1 MTAVPRLR
9 GRDIEAALQQI
20 GSRTRNLYAIYG
32 TGEEQE
38 LRLENEAPLRVL
50 PVRSELDLRAHMPAL
65 TEADPRIVF
74 LVPWTTDIP
83 LDLAGRFARDGR
95 VTQVG
100 RQTQLKKLFQ
110 VPLVAPELENH
121 PLSQWLLEQADERPY
136 AVREQQLT
144 EATAWGHWLAR
155 HWHLPAESGLGLDDL
170 LGWAAL
176 DAGGPKFVAEHTG
189 PLRDRLLAHLETT
202 LGPAAPPVWRA
213 WEVGAGR
220 VGLELALL
228 FEVIAREPSEVASLW
243 LHERLKSDLPVPEP
257 RRLEAAR
264 ALGAAAGTALRY
276 VETRARKEAA
286 LVRSLL
292 KGAEARAD
300 NPSIRQALFASARLP
315 LGFEARLDALGD
327 SLQRGANNI
336 GAAAAGSD
344 RARTVG
350 AESID
355 DAVAKLRLL
364 EGHTLW
370 DEEENVRRVEHA
382 QMASRLLAW
391 LAHEKSRVV
400 HAETSPFADAENL
413 ASWYATEGG
422 YVDWARR
429 AARITADTAFARG
442 VNAVLH
448 GADEL
453 RSVLDRRFARSAAEW
468 LSAGRPA
475 TRMIPID
482 SALERVA
489 ARFLDGNPTRRLL
502 VLLMDGMAWAQAVE
516 LLQSLANRDMA
527 PLTWHATTGRI
538 GSAAYP
544 PVLAAFPT
552 VTEISRSAFFQSK
565 LVPSGRQEDTQKD
578 RERFRENK
586 LLRKYFAEHEA
597 PTLLLR
603 AEGQSSHG
611 GASEEARRLVA
622 DPNRRVVGVVINAI
636 DDALKGNPATRHPW
650 TVDKI
655 ASLDELLQE
664 ARAAGRTV
672 LLASDHGHVPADRL
686 TSRGDMAGGG
696 ARWRPLHGEDKAQDF
711 EVELS
716 GPNVWAPKGA
726 RAVALMADDTSRWGG
741 STHSGEHG
749 GASLAEVIAPCVLVA
764 ASELQEDHADE
775 GLQVRPPLAP
785 SWWSYG
791 TPVGAVK
798 PEPTRAPPPPL
809 AKQLTLL
816 PEKTPTPIPPPR
828 KKSSRQLVAASP
840 FARSMILAALV
851 PDVKRRAEVIKAV
864 DFLIARN
871 GEAAASAFA
880 GEMGKLPRQ
889 AAGFVDELRTTL
901 NVDGF
906 QVLRFDR
913 ASAQSVLGDRVIL
926 DRNLLDT
933 VFEIP
938 R

>member
-1 MTAVPRLR
+1 MTVVPRLR

-32 TGEEQE
+32 TGEEQQ
-38 LRLENEAPLRVL
+38 LRPENEASLRVL
-50 PVRSELDLRAHMPAL
+50 PVRSELDLRANMPPLA
-65 TEADPRIVF
+65 EADPRIVF

-110 VPLVAPELENH
+110 VPLVSQELENH
-121 PLSQWLLEQADERPY
+121 PLTQWLLEQPNELPY

-155 HWHLPAESGLGLDDL
+155 HWRLPADSGLSLDDL

-176 DAGGPKFVAEHTG
+176 DPGGPKFVAEHG
-189 PLRDRLLAHLETT
+189 GALREKLLAFLESS

-213 WEVGAGR
+213 WEMGAGR
-220 VGLELALL
+220 VALELALL
-228 FEVIAREPSEVASLW
+228 FEVVAREPSDVASLW
-243 LHERLKSDLPVPEP
+243 LHERLKSDLPVLEP

-264 ALGAAAGTALRY
+264 TLGAAAGTALRY
-276 VETRARKEAA
+276 VETRSRKEAG
-286 LVRSLL
+286 LVRALL

-300 NPSIRQALFASARLP
+300 NASIRQLLIASARLP
-315 LGFEARLDALGD
+315 IGFEARLDALGE
-327 SLQRGANNI
+327 SLQRGA
-336 GAAAAGSD
+336 GAVAAAAAGSD

-355 DAVAKLRLL
+355 EAVAKLRLL

-370 DEEENVRRVEHA
+370 DEDENVRRVEHA
-382 QMASRLLAW
+382 QMAARLLAW

-400 HAETSPFADAENL
+400 HSETSPFADAENL
-413 ASWYATEGG
+413 AGWYATEGG

-442 VNAVLH
+442 VNAVLD

-453 RSVLDRRFARSAAEW
+453 RSQLDRRFARSAAEW
-468 LSAGRPA
+468 LSAGRPS

-482 SALERVA
+482 SALERIA

-538 GSAAYP
+538 GNAPYP

-586 LLRKYFAEHEA
+586 LLRKYFADHEAA

-622 DPNRRVVGVVINAI
+622 DPNRRIVAVVINAI

-672 LLASDHGHVPADRL
+672 LMASDHGHVPADRL
-686 TSRGDMAGGG
+686 KSRGAMAGGG
-696 ARWRPLHGEDKAQDF
+696 ARWRPLHGDDKANDF

-716 GPNVWAPKGA
+716 GPDVWAPKGA

-775 GLQVRPPLAP
+775 GLQVRPPLPP

-791 TPVGAVK
+791 TPVGTVQPAA
-798 PEPTRAPPPPL
+798 PAPAPPVT
-809 AKQLTLL
+809 KQLTLL

-828 KKSSRQLVAASP
+828 KKSSRQLAAASP

-851 PDVKRRAEVIKAV
+851 PDVERRSEIIKAV
-864 DFLIARN
+864 DFLIARK

-926 DRNLLDT
+926 DRNLLET